1 MTSGAPNGRL
11 RSTPSPKER
20 MERMT
25 DFGPEYT
32 KINTL
37 YKRVQDRRNVI
48 IPGEFKVKDWADYER
63 LSGVKR

>member
-1 MTSGAPNGRL
+1 
-11 RSTPSPKER
+11 
-20 MERMT
+20 MT